1 MSQKQ
6 DSTNKADNWL
16 TDLYNNE
23 DRKKTPQKPEVLPES
38 GGPKGLEPTRY
49 GDWEKSGRCI
59 DF

>member
-1 MSQKQ
+1 MKKHRSSQAVLYK
-6 DSTNKADNWL
+6 DLTNSGRRLPPGEAAE
-16 TDLYNNE
+16 TE
-23 DRKKTPQKPEVLPES
+23 EASQEV